1 MRTKRSTERK
11 STDFRRKLNLAAV
24 LAIVLVVSL
33 PLMTNYCIDGVD
45 VSYYLRQLERGGWED
60 ISLLIPSLL
69 VRAGLPT
76 EFVYKLFLFG
86 LNAATAAISY
96 FCFRGIFRDDVT
108 GLIGSM
114 LYTWAPYRLNDL
126 YCRGDLGEA
135 VSLCF
140 LPMLCFGLYRLFREE
155 TDSREY
161 GRLWLVLAPAYT
173 MLFQSYLLSFLT
185 AASFTLLLCIVMW
198 RKTLRKQTLLT
209 LLKTALAFA
218 VCNLWFLA
226 LLFLRL
232 RSGAFP
238 MEAYQGRLIQGGGV
252 YPNVFLQLFFVNG
265 SSWRTDGTGT
275 AQLQPMGV
283 GFAVT
288 LCVLAYLWLS
298 FTGRYRSREEEGG
311 IRPMA
316 RGMAVT
322 GGILAVM
329 SMNCFPWDYLQKR
342 NGLFFRLIASLQS
355 PSRLMP
361 LVLLCF
367 TFVSCAAVW
376 QVRSWEKGEAGRIFA
391 AAAAVTALLVTQYLT
406 GDILRTGEPR
416 SLYGV
421 EYGVPDGEE
430 RYEPGNLDIS
440 PLDYGR
446 YESAGS
452 AVPAVIY
459 VGETVLT
466 TAAVGMLIVWGW
478 RKKRVEE

>member
-1 MRTKRSTERK
+1 MKTIENI
-11 STDFRRKLNLAAV
+11 DFRKRLNIAV
-24 LAIVLVVSL
+24 ILAIVLVVSL

-60 ISLLIPSLL
+60 ISLLAPSLL
-69 VRAGLPT
+69 VRAGLSA
-76 EFVYKLFLFG
+76 EFVYKLYLFI
-86 LNAATAAISY
+86 LNIATAVISY
-96 FCFRGIFRDDVT
+96 LCFRGIFRDDVT

-126 YCRGDLGEA
+126 YCRADLGEA

-140 LPMLCFGLYRLFREE
+140 FPVLCYGLYRLFREG

-161 GRLWLVLAPAYT
+161 RRLWMLLAPAYT
-173 MLFQSYLLSFLT
+173 MLLQSYLLSFLT
-185 AASFTLLLCIVMW
+185 AAGFTLLLCIVMW
-198 RKTLRKQTLLT
+198 RKTLRKRTLLV
-209 LLKTALAFA
+209 LLKTALAFG

-226 LLFLRL
+226 LMLLRL
-232 RSGAFP
+232 RSGALSMAAF
-238 MEAYQGRLIQGGGV
+238 QGKLIQGGGV
-252 YPNVFLQLFFVNG
+252 YPNAFLQLYFVNG

-275 AQLQPMGV
+275 AGLQPMGV
-283 GFAVT
+283 GFVVT
-288 LCVLAYLWLS
+288 ICVLVYLWLS
-298 FTGRYRSREEEGG
+298 FVGRYRGREDESG
-311 IRPMA
+311 IRGFG

-342 NGLFFRLIASLQS
+342 NGLFFRRIASLQS

-361 LVLLCF
+361 VVLVCF

-376 QVRSWEKGEAGRIFA
+376 QVRRWEKGEVGRIFA
-391 AAAAVTALLVTQYLT
+391 IVVAVASLMVTQYLT
-406 GDILRTGEPR
+406 GDIIRTGEPR

-421 EYGVPDGEE
+421 EYGEPEGEE

-440 PLDYGR
+440 PWDYGR

-452 AVPAVIY
+452 GATAVIY
-459 VGETVLT
+459 VGEAVLV
-466 TAAVGMLIVWGW
+466 TAAAGMLFVWGW